1 MLGTKRRTVMT
12 LVGFLILLLIAAVC
26 GLIGQAISGRG
37 GGFLFAV
44 VIGFVGALVGT
55 WLASALGLPEILPLR
70 VEGYSF
76 PVLWAVIGATLLSY
90 VFGSYYGSRRIAY

>member
-1 MLGTKRRTVMT
+1 MT

-44 VIGFVGALVGT
+44 VVGFVGALVGT
-55 WLASALGLPEILPLR
+55 WLASAFGLPEILPLA

-76 PVLWAVIGATLLSY
+76 PVLWAIVGATLLSY
-90 VFGSYYGSRRIAY
+90 VFGSFYRGRTVAY

>member
-1 MLGTKRRTVMT
+1 MT

-37 GGFLFAV
+37 GGFLFSV

-55 WLASALGLPEILPLR
+55 WLASAFGLPELLPFQ
-70 VEGYSF
+70 VEGYAF
-76 PVLWAVIGATLLSY
+76 PVVWAIVGATLLWY
-90 VFGSYYGSRRIAY
+90 VFGSYYRGRPVAY